1 MKHFRNVSLMGA
13 HQWTICCIV
22 RMRYLDRKEVILM
35 RAPLKIPDELPE
47 EVQKITGALTKTEAI
62 VFS

>member
-1 MKHFRNVSLMGA
+1 MKHFRNVSLMGV
-13 HQWTICCIV
+13 HQWTIRCIV
-22 RMRYLDRKEVILM
+22 RMRCLDRKKVILM
-35 RAPLKIPDELPE
+35 RAPLKISDELPA

>member
-1 MKHFRNVSLMGA
+1 
-13 HQWTICCIV
+13 
-22 RMRYLDRKEVILM
+22 MRYLDRKEVILM

>member
-1 MKHFRNVSLMGA
+1 MKHFRNVSLMGV
-13 HQWTICCIV
+13 HQWTIRCIV
-22 RMRYLDRKEVILM
+22 RMRCLDRKEVILM
-35 RAPLKIPDELPE
+35 RAPLKISDELPA

>member
-1 MKHFRNVSLMGA
+1 
-13 HQWTICCIV
+13 
-22 RMRYLDRKEVILM
+22 M
-35 RAPLKIPDELPE
+35 RAPLKISDELPA